1 MSGASGSTGTIER
14 PSPPSPKR
22 IPKRRPHGAAFSFCG
37 RLLRSA
43 LTRRAPQQLGHLFF
57 QRVQGIGGPCGLG
70 EFGWR
75 LARGLGG
82 DGRGC
87 RRDPFALRRQGAR
100 LISLALISLAL
111 FSLALFSLGL
121 FGCGALKGAT
131 EFKAPGRA
139 SGAVFRPGRLHRR
152 RLGRRLCRSLG
163 QDGLGSDRLGRRRLG
178 GGSWRRRGG

>member
-57 QRVQGIGGPCGLG
+57 QRIQGIGGPCGLG

-87 RRDPFALRRQGAR
+87 GLDLFAPRRQCAR

-111 FSLALFSLGL
+111 IRLGL
-121 FGCGALKGAT
+121 FGCGALKGAP
-131 EFKAPGRA
+131 EFKAPGCA